1 MTHALAILF
10 VVISIQAEAKS
21 PYLIVCQGA
30 RCAVTS
36 DSACNLFAC
45 YRGHRWYPPIPKH
58 WIPES

>member
-1 MTHALAILF
+1 MTRALAILF
-10 VVISIQAEAKS
+10 VFISIQAEAKS

-36 DSACNLFAC
+36 DSACNLLAC
-45 YRGHRWYPPIPKH
+45 YHGHKWYPPIPKH